1 VAAAHA
7 QPDSTLLEAP
17 GGSYS
22 DYDWVSAQTGIP
34 TLLGWGGHELQWRGN
49 YDEPGRREPDI
60 AAIYQGTDAT
70 RALALLE
77 AYGVDYVYVGTPER
91 TQYSLTPPMIT
102 KFDAFMT
109 RVYESGDV
117 ILFAFPSAITP

>member
-1 VAAAHA
+1 M
-7 QPDSTLLEAP
+7 LEAT

-22 DYDWVSAQTGIP
+22 EYNWVSAHSGVP

-60 AAIYQGTDAT
+60 AAIYQSSDLSR
-70 RALALLE
+70 RAALLDV
-77 AYGVDYVYVGTPER
+77 YGVDYVFVGPLER
-91 TQYSLTPPMIT
+91 TTYRLSEGQVNA
-102 KFDAFMT
+102 FDRLMT

-117 ILFAFPSAITP
+117 ILFAR